1 MRVKYLAIGTLIP
14 YINNAKQHEPAQ
26 IDQLAASIKEFGFN
40 NPILVDGEKGVIAGH
55 GRLLAAA
62 KLDMKKV
69 PTIDL
74 SHLSDAQRKAYIL
87 ADNRLAEVNTSWDFD
102 LLSVELE
109 GLKEDGFDIDLVGFD
124 ESFILDD
131 EDEGL
136 EDEDA
141 APALSDDP
149 VTAPGDVWIMGKHRL
164 VCGDA
169 LSTDTMDAL
178 MQGEVASMVFT
189 DPPYGVSYQSN
200 MRTKSAKFDVLENDD
215 VLLDIVPTIEIYSA
229 GWVFIWTT
237 WKVLRQ
243 WTDNT
248 AAIGYPTN
256 MVVWHKGGG
265 GIGDLQKTFSTDY
278 EIALVWNRGA
288 PLAGRRIGS
297 VWKIGKDGAGSYVHP
312 TQKPVELAVEAIDK
326 TTKRGAMVLDVFG
339 GSGSTLIACQKSGRI
354 CRMVEVSPAYCDV
367 IVSRWQDY
375 SGKKAALE
383 DGGKTFDD
391 LMAKRKP
398 AKSAA

>member
-1 MRVKYLAIGTLIP
+1 MKYLAIGTLIP

-87 ADNRLAEVNTSWDFD
+87 ADNRLAEVNTSWNFD

-141 APALSDDP
+141 APALSADP
-149 VTAPGDVWIMGKHRL
+149 VTAPGDVWVMGKHRL

-178 MQGEVASMVFT
+178 MQGEIASMVFT
-189 DPPYGVSYQSN
+189 DPPGD
-200 MRTKSAKFDVLENDD
+200 AKVRDSRGKTAVDD
-215 VLLDIVPTIEIYSA
+215 PDDEDQLPDIVPTLEIYSS
-229 GWVFIWTT
+229 GWVFIWAN
-237 WKVLRQ
+237 WKALAK
-243 WTDNT
+243 WTENT

-256 MVVWHKGGG
+256 MVVWHKGGSG
-265 GIGDLQKTFSTDY
+265 RGDLQKSFTTDY
-278 EIALVWNRGA
+278 EMALVWNRGA
-288 PLAGRRIGS
+288 PLAGRSIGS
-297 VWKIGKDGAGSYVHP
+297 VWKVGKDSAENFAHP
-312 TQKPVELAVEAIDK
+312 TQQPVELAVEAIDK
-326 TTKRGAMVLDVFG
+326 TTRRGAMVLDVFG